1 MTMEQD
7 FDISNELEDY
17 AVDSL
22 ISVGLDFSR
31 LVILANPRDKGVA
44 QANWVVGI
52 NARDESQ
59 YPERTSSNNA
69 INRAGAIIKTLTYSP
84 NMTINVSNNL
94 PYIVPLNNGHSKQ
107 APKFFVEIA
116 ARNADINI
124 KDGDL

>member
-1 MTMEQD
+1 MSMEQD
-7 FDISNELEDY
+7 FDISSELEDY
-17 AVDSL
+17 AVDAL
-22 ISVGLDFSR
+22 VSVGLDFAR
-31 LVILANPRDKGVA
+31 LVILATPRDKGIA

-52 NARDESQ
+52 NSRDKNQ

-69 INRAGAIIKTLTYSP
+69 INRAGAIISKLTYSP
-84 NMTINVSNNL
+84 NMAINVSNNL
-94 PYIVPLNNGHSKQ
+94 PYIAPLNSGYSEQ

>member
-7 FDISNELEDY
+7 FDISDELEDY

-22 ISVGLDFSR
+22 ISIGLDFSR
-31 LVILANPRDKGVA
+31 LVILATPRDKGIA

-52 NARDESQ
+52 SARDENV
-59 YPERTSSNNA
+59 YENRSSSSNA

-94 PYIVPLNNGHSKQ
+94 PYIKPLNNGHSKQ